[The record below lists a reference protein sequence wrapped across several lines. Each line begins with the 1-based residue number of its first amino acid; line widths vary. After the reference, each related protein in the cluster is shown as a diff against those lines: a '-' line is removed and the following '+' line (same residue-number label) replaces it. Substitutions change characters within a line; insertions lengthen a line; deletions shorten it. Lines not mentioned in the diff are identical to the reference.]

1 MSDTSSPL
9 ILLVV
14 IALGLGIRLI
24 AGRLDRDRIR
34 EYIKN
39 GGGQVLHIVWNPFGP
54 GWWGSRERIYDVTYK
69 THNGEVREATCKT
82 TMFSGVYWTG
92 DAALSGLVE
101 RHGISP
107 RTGEA
112 IDCLKCGSKIPP
124 QQSHCHNC
132 GWSYVGK

>member
-69 THNGEVREATCKT
+69 THKGEVREATCKT

-92 DAALSGLVE
+92 DTALSGLVE
-101 RHGISP
+101 RPGISY

-124 QQSHCHNC
+124 QQSHCPNC